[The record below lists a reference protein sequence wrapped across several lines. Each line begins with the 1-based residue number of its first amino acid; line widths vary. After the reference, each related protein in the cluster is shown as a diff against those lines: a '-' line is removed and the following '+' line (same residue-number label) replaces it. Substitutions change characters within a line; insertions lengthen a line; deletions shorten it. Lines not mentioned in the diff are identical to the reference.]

1 MNFHEDIIIAA
12 KEESFLRGAVEQAYF
27 KHLDKYSF
35 HDTHNG
41 IAEFLKQQGFE
52 VAGAGTKSSHHY
64 AVTKDNIYLSSNG
77 YIYYTTVRRF

>member
-1 MNFHEDIIIAA
+1 MIFYEDIISAA
-12 KEESFLRGAVEQAYF
+12 KEASYLKGALEQAYLR
-27 KHLDKYSF
+27 HLGKYSF
-35 HDTHNG
+35 DDTHNG

-52 VAGAGTKSSHHY
+52 VAGAGSKSGHHY